1 MGSVRDI
8 DIEGPMTFI
17 RFEEMSKIRSIYS
30 TSGKRVMCRLTI
42 AQVGLRVRLEN
53 ETRIPSCSLLD
64 GKLFFFIPYTYI
76 EPLMPR

>member
-8 DIEGPMTFI
+8 DIEGPTTFI

-42 AQVGLRVRLEN
+42 AQVGLRERLEN

-64 GKLFFFIPYTYI
+64 GKLVFLYRTHALKP
-76 EPLMPR
+76 